1 MVVTCYVK
9 LFRTGADRRDGIL
22 MSLIK
27 LTKHYSVTELL
38 RSDPKNDTGAFPE
51 SSDTKEINHNLFKSK
66 V

>member
-27 LTKHYSVTELL
+27 LTKHYSVTEFC
-38 RSDPKNDTGAFPE
+38 RKDTKNDTDTFSE
-51 SSDTKEINHNLFKSK
+51 YSDTEEKNC
-66 V
+66 